1 MMKFPLDTVFGAVGA
16 GAGGSGATGVTFS
29 LAQCGLFRA
38 LRLHCGIIDC
48 TLSSSHCPSDAVL
61 STEGLSS
68 P

>member
-1 MMKFPLDTVFGAVGA
+1 MMKFPLDTAFGASAVGA

-38 LRLHCGIIDC
+38 LRLHCGIINC

-61 STEGLSS
+61 SMH
-68 P
+68 